1 MLNSFVGE
9 CKKGEEP
16 EDKSLNDKEKRF
28 MELYYSGEGLSKLEA
43 AKLAEFQ
50 CTSDA
55 AFNEAAEVTLKK
67 QDILTKICKDYLESL
82 FLKFLS
88 IEQRR
93 LFLDTSDPVRYGAI
107 KLAINRINDHDI
119 PGALA
124 EVGVYQGHT
133 SKIIHMLAP
142 DRHLFLFDTF
152 EGFPDKDLEGCINN
166 RFKDTNIDIVK
177 EVIGNMDNVEIRK
190 GYFPET
196 AAGLENEIFAFV
208 MLDVDLYS
216 PTLSGLNFFYNR
228 LSAGGYIF
236 IHDYS
241 NGHEVYKAVNKF
253 MDDKREGIICLPD
266 TWGSA
271 II

>member
-1 MLNSFVGE
+1 M
-9 CKKGEEP
+9 
-16 EDKSLNDKEKRF
+16 KSLNDNEKRF
-28 MELYYSGEGLSKLEA
+28 LEIYYSGEGLSKLEA
-43 AKLAEFQ
+43 AKLAGFQ
-50 CTSDA
+50 CASDT
-55 AFNEAAEVTLKK
+55 AFNQAAEAALKK
-67 QDILTKICKDYLESL
+67 QDTLTMICKDYLESMFCKYL
-82 FLKFLS
+82 P

-107 KLAINRINDHDI
+107 KLAIDRINDHNI

-142 DRHLFLFDTF
+142 NRHLFLFDTF
-152 EGFPDKDLEGCINN
+152 EGFPNKDLEGRLDH
-166 RFKDTNIDIVK
+166 RFMDTNIDIVK
-177 EVIGNMDNVEIRK
+177 EVIGNMDNIDIRK

-196 AAGLENEIFAFV
+196 TAGLENEIFAFV
-208 MLDVDLYS
+208 MLDVDLYA

-228 LSAGGYIF
+228 LSPGGYIF

-241 NGHEVYKAVNKF
+241 DGHEVYKAVNEV
-253 MDDKREGIICLPD
+253 MADKPEGIVCLPD

-271 II
+271 IICKNRAEGRTWVNKV